1 MRSGLY
7 IFFFYSIAMYGQA
20 GHELDSLR
28 NAYNQLQ
35 EPVKK
40 AEAYYDLVKIIQ
52 DKDIT
57 LLPRSA
63 DTLENLSRIAGYQK
77 GVARAIHFR
86 GWYYSEMGNRDSAD
100 VLYRKELGV
109 YLSLG
114 DTLGIATAYN
124 SIGTNFKEGYKIDSA
139 ITYLLKAIELNEKLG
154 HFKNLAA
161 GYANLGNLFSDQKM
175 LNKAIEY
182 LKKALEIKLSHGEE
196 KGAPIT
202 YNNIAVAFGTN
213 DQLDSALVY
222 SQKGIDLAL
231 KYNNNFVAGVM
242 IGGLSHLYN
251 EKGKYQEGIPFA
263 EKSLEYLKKANRKA
277 NTVFPLINLATSY
290 NRMNQPKKALDYAM
304 QGYKIMQELDLISPL
319 EVYYEEIAKAH
330 ELLGH
335 DKESLIWFKK
345 FVRLDDSLFSQNN
358 TRNLADAEAK
368 YQNQKKETELVS
380 QRLELT
386 SQSNKIFRQKTWI
399 IGLIMGL
406 LGIGLFSSLYF
417 QRFRLKK
424 KAELDAA
431 IIKEQKLGLDAVI
444 AAQEEERKRISKDL
458 HDGVAQELVALKLG
472 FNLMEHQIKNGVS
485 IDPGKINTLSKQLEE
500 TTTEVRNI
508 AHLMLPPTLEKQG
521 LVPTLELLFSNTL
534 QHAGVEY
541 KINIDGMP
549 ETLNEKIELG
559 IYRIAQEIINNIIKH
574 SQARNVLL
582 YLTIA
587 GNTLTLKIQDD
598 GTGYNEQTIK
608 EKSSMG
614 LLNIVSRVATLG
626 GTYKFENI
634 EPHGTKS
641 IITIPVNIPSAL

>member
-7 IFFFYSIAMYGQA
+7 IFFFFSIAIYGQS

-28 NAYNQLQ
+28 NVYHQIQ
-35 EPVKK
+35 DPVKR
-40 AEAYYDLVKIIQ
+40 ADAYYDLVKIIQ

-57 LLPRSA
+57 MLPRCA
-63 DTLENLSRIAGYQK
+63 DTLEKLSNLAQYQK

-100 VLYRKELGV
+100 LLYRQELKI
-109 YLSLG
+109 YLATKDSI
-114 DTLGIATAYN
+114 GIAAAYN
-124 SIGTNFKEGYKIDSA
+124 YIGSNFNEGRNADSSV
-139 ITYLLKAIELNEKLG
+139 TYLLKAIDINEKLKQY
-154 HFKNLAA
+154 KNIAS
-161 GYANLGNLFSDQKM
+161 GYANLGNLLVDQK
-175 LNKAIEY
+175 LHSRGIEY
-182 LKKALEIKLSHGEE
+182 LKKALTIRLEHGDE
-196 KGAPIT
+196 KGAPFT

-213 DQLDSALVY
+213 DQLDSALHY
-222 SQKGIDLAL
+222 SQRGFEVAM
-231 KYNNNFVAGVM
+231 KYENYYVAGV
-242 IGGLSHLYN
+242 IQGGLAHLYN
-251 EKGKYQEGIPFA
+251 EKGRYREAIPFA
-263 EKSLEYLKKANRKA
+263 LLSLEMLQKVNRKA
-277 NTVFPLINLATSY
+277 NMVYPYINLAIAY
-290 NRMNQPKKALDYAM
+290 NRLKQPQNALPYAM
-304 QGYKIMQELDLISPL
+304 KGYKIMQELNLISPL
-319 EVYYEEIAKAH
+319 EDYYEEIASSH

-335 DKESLIWFKK
+335 DKESLIWYKK
-345 FVRLDDSLFSQNN
+345 FIQLDDSLFRQNN

-386 SQSNKIFRQKTWI
+386 SQANKIFRQKTWI
-399 IGLIMGL
+399 VGLIIGL

-431 IIKEQKLGLDAVI
+431 IIKEQKQGLDAVI

-472 FNLMEHQIKNGVS
+472 FNLMEHQIKNGIS
-485 IDPGKINTLSKQLEE
+485 IEPGKINTLSRQLEE

-508 AHLMLPPTLEKQG
+508 AHLMMPPTLEKQG
-521 LVPTLELLFSNTL
+521 LVPTLELLLSNTL

-549 ETLNEKIELG
+549 EALNEKIELG

-634 EPHGTKS
+634 EPHGTNS
-641 IITIPVNIPSAL
+641 IITVPVNSPSQL